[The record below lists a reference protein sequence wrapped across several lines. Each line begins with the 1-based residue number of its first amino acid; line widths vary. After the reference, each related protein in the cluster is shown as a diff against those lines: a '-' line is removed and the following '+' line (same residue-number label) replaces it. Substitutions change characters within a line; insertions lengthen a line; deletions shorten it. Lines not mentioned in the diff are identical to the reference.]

1 MKRKIVRVFE
11 VTKPAPKAP
20 KHNLSEIFGMFKKKP
35 VEVPQDDHNEHGLQT
50 DGESATQVVL
60 DRIFSI
66 PSDSYRCVLFLKPAD
81 LKGKYFFADV
91 NGGQQIADMIDD
103 ADFAKSVSSKSPV
116 IDGWFTKVSTPEFTL
131 DDVTGPFSNFRS
143 TAVLLNVRKATFE
156 AYLNATDVKAKRS
169 AFAAVLGLK
178 NYVAVLDT
186 VAIKAAKVGSLAN
199 VDVRAEKFNVMTFIK
214 SYPLRAI
221 IDAARAEHDEKTT
234 PSIPTSDQEIID
246 TVSDRA
252 LNFIFKTLKKGPLAT
267 QTAKKQFNVDLQNL
281 IRNAPEIED
290 REKLIPIIVDAVMN
304 SDSLEKADA
313 HDLLNGLAATLKR
326 GGKAPSTPAPASST
340 SGSSSPS
347 NNSSGNAPPIE
358 PSKFEDSSAEAIAAA
373 LAAHRSKAREA
384 IKILRTYSGMSD
396 L

>member
-11 VTKPAPKAP
+11 VTKPAPK
-20 KHNLSEIFGMFKKKP
+20 HNLSEIFGMFKKKP
-35 VEVPQDDHNEHGLQT
+35 AEVQNDHNEHGLQT

-60 DRIFSI
+60 GRIFSI
-66 PSDSYRCVLFLKPAD
+66 PSDSYRCVLFLNDAD
-81 LKGKYFFADV
+81 LKGKYFMGDKEGSKKIV
-91 NGGQQIADMIDD
+91 EMIDD
-103 ADFAKSVSSKSPV
+103 ADFTKSISSKSPT
-116 IDGWFTKVSTPEFTL
+116 IDGWFIKVSTPEFSL
-131 DDVTGPFSNFRS
+131 DDVTGAFSNARPN
-143 TAVLLNVRKATFE
+143 AVILNVRRAVFE
-156 AYLNATDVKAKRS
+156 EYVNATDSKAKRA
-169 AFAAVLGLK
+169 AFIAVLSLK
-178 NYVAVLDT
+178 NYVAVLST
-186 VAIKAAKVGSLAN
+186 TAIKKANVGSLRN
-199 VDVRAEKFNVMTFIK
+199 IDEREEKFNVKTFIK

-221 IDAARAEHDEKTT
+221 IDAARAEHDKKES
-234 PSIPTSDQEIID
+234 PSLPTSDQEIID
-246 TVSDRA
+246 TVADRA
-252 LNFIFKTLKKGPLAT
+252 LNFIFKTLKKGPLVT
-267 QTAKKQFNVDLQNL
+267 QTAKKQFTTDLQNL
-281 IRNAPEIED
+281 IRNATEVD
-290 REKLIPIIVDAVMN
+290 GREKLIPIIVDAVMN